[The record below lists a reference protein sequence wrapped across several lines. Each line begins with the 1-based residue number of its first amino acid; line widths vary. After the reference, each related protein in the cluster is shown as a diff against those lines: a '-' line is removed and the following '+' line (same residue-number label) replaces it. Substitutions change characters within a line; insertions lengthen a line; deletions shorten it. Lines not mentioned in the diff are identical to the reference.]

1 MSREHIIEKIK
12 KLLAVTEERGASNNE
27 ATAAALAA
35 QRLIVQYDIEQ
46 WEIHEEESDPMEEVY
61 CKPTPRKWRWY
72 LADVIA
78 PAFRCKYHQRAKR
91 NPKNGKLQYMMVFYG
106 YRMDAIA
113 ASLTFN
119 SLYKYGNKV
128 ARRYAKG
135 KEKGAYNAYVLGF
148 VDGVKCE
155 LEEQTVALAVVTPKK
170 VNDSY
175 AEQFNLSEAKEA
187 NVDME
192 TGNGFD
198 SLFAFYEGRHKG
210 IEAVRSR
217 RMKSTDSDYAFEGV

>member
-1 MSREHIIEKIK
+1 MSRERIIEKIK

-46 WEIHEEESDPMEEVY
+46 WEIHEEESDPMEAVF

-78 PAFRCKYHQRAKR
+78 PAFRCKYHQQAKR
-91 NPKNGKLQYMMVFYG
+91 SPKNGKLQYMMVFYG

-128 ARRYAKG
+128 ARRYAKDH
-135 KEKGAYNAYVLGF
+135 EKGSYNAYVLGF
-148 VDGVKCE
+148 VTGVQME
-155 LEEQTVALAVVTPKK
+155 LEKQTVALAVVTPKK

-175 AEQFNLSEAKEA
+175 AEQFTEFKEA
-187 NVDME
+187 NVDIE

-198 SLFAFYEGRHKG
+198 SHYAFYEGKHKG

-217 RMKSTDSDYAFEGV
+217 RMKNTDSDYAFEGV